1 VSGAGV
7 TEAGLVGTDL
17 LGLAESVVAGAA
29 PGEEVEA
36 FVARR
41 RRTTVGVRKGEVE
54 TVEQATTAGIGVRV
68 VVEGRQGFAYAG
80 SLDGDAVALAL
91 AEARDNA
98 AFATPDEA
106 NGLAR
111 PDGVAPADLPGVDE
125 GLAALGTDRRIE
137 LALAVERAALARDPR
152 VTGLRS
158 ASWSDVVAESAVVA
172 TTGLRAVDA
181 ASFWSASADVL
192 VGDGT
197 EVQESYG
204 VRVGRSLDE
213 EPDVEGAGREG
224 AERALALLGARQP
237 ASRRVTV
244 VLDPHV
250 AGSFLA
256 LIGQTLLGDA
266 VLKGRSPFADRTG
279 DVIAAPTLT
288 LVDDPTEPLSP
299 GAGRF
304 DGEGLATRR
313 NPLVEGGRL
322 KGFLQSTWSAR
333 RAGVAS
339 TASAVRDYASTPRAG
354 TQALLVVPGDLDD
367 EGLLAA
373 AGDGIYVQGVSGL
386 HSGTNPVSGDFS
398 VGISGRA
405 IRGGVLAEPVREAT
419 IASTLQRM
427 LLDVVGVGSERVW
440 LPGGTGAVAL
450 VIEGVSLS
458 GS

>member
-1 VSGAGV
+1 MSGRSDTAV
-7 TEAGLVGTDL
+7 KTDL
-17 LGLAESVVAGAA
+17 LALAEGVVGRAVA
-29 PGEEVEA
+29 GEEVEA

-54 TVEQATTAGIGVRV
+54 TIEQATTAGIGVRV
-68 VVEGRQGFAYAG
+68 VVDGRQGFAYAG
-80 SLDGDAVALAL
+80 SLDDDAVELAVR
-91 AEARDNA
+91 EARDNA
-98 AFATPDEA
+98 AFATPDDA

-111 PDGVAPADLPGVDE
+111 PDGVSPVVLPGVDE
-125 GLAALGTDRRIE
+125 LLAAISTDRRID
-137 LALAVERAALARDPR
+137 LALAIERAALATDPR

-158 ASWSDVVAESAVVA
+158 ASWSDVVAESAVAA
-172 TTGLRAVDA
+172 TTGIRAVDA
-181 ASFWSASADVL
+181 VSFWSASADVL
-192 VGDGT
+192 VGDGA

-204 VRVGRSLDE
+204 IRVGRSLTE
-213 EPDVEGAGREG
+213 APDVEGAGREG
-224 AERALALLGARQP
+224 AEKALALLGATQP

-250 AGSFLA
+250 VASFLS

-266 VLKGRSPFADRTG
+266 VLKGRSPFADRLG
-279 DVIAAPTLT
+279 EPIAAAGLT
-288 LVDDPTEPLSP
+288 LFDDPTDPESP

-313 NPLVEGGRL
+313 NALVEGGRL
-322 KGFLQSTWSAR
+322 QGFLHSTWSAR
-333 RAGVAS
+333 RSGSAS

-354 TQALLVVPGDLDD
+354 TQALLLAPGDLDTD
-367 EGLLAA
+367 ALLARV
-373 AGDGIYVQGVSGL
+373 GDGIFVEGVSGL

-398 VGISGRA
+398 VGVVGRV
-405 IRGGVLAEPVREAT
+405 IRGGVLAEPIREAT

-440 LPGGTGAVAL
+440 LPGGTGSVAL
-450 VIEGVSLS
+450 AIEGISLS

>member
-1 VSGAGV
+1 VSGTAV
-7 TEAGLVGTDL
+7 DTSLV
-17 LGLAESVVAGAA
+17 GLAEGVVARAE
-29 PGEEVEA
+29 PGEELEA

-68 VVEGRQGFAYAG
+68 VVDGRQGFAYAG
-80 SLDGDAVALAL
+80 SLDDDAVALAL

-98 AFATPDEA
+98 VFATPDDA

-111 PDGVAPADLPGVDE
+111 PDGVVAVELPGVDE
-125 GLAALGTDRRIE
+125 ALAGIGTDRRIE
-137 LALAVERAALARDPR
+137 LALAIERAAVATDRR

-158 ASWSDVVAESAVVA
+158 ASWSDVVAESAVVT
-172 TTGLRAVDA
+172 TTGVRALDA

-192 VGDGT
+192 VGDGD

-224 AERALALLGARQP
+224 AERALALLGASQP

-250 AGSFLA
+250 TGSFLS

-266 VLKGRSPFADRTG
+266 VLKGRSPFADRLG
-279 DVIAAPTLT
+279 EPIAAPGLT
-288 LVDDPTEPLSP
+288 LVDDPTDPDSP
-299 GAGRF
+299 GAGRV
-304 DGEGLATRR
+304 DGEGMATRR
-313 NPLVEGGRL
+313 NALVEGGRL
-322 KGFLQSTWSAR
+322 QGFLHSTWSAR
-333 RAGVAS
+333 RAGA
-339 TASAVRDYASTPRAG
+339 TPTGSAVRDYASTPRAG
-354 TQALLVVPGDLDD
+354 TQALILATGELDL
-367 EGLLAA
+367 EALLAA
-373 AGDGIYVQGVSGL
+373 AGDGIFVQGVSGL

-405 IRGGVLAEPVREAT
+405 IRNGALAEPIREAT

-427 LLDVVGVGSERVW
+427 LLDAVGVGSERVW
-440 LPGGTGAVAL
+440 LPGGTGSAAL